1 MKRPNTN
8 NAALWLLVAFNVVM
22 WCGVIPA
29 MVAGV
34 L

>member
-1 MKRPNTN
+1 MKRPNN
-8 NAALWLLVAFNVVM
+8 NVVLWVLVAFNVVM

-29 MVAGV
+29 IVAGI

>member
-1 MKRPNTN
+1 MKRPSTN
-8 NAALWLLVAFNVVM
+8 NATLWLLVAFNVVM